1 MNNVNLVGNIGQDP
15 EMKYFESGKNNVK
28 FSLALNSYNA
38 KTKKEI
44 TDWVSCE
51 AWGKTAELI
60 GEYCK
65 KGHKLAIEGS
75 LKTQKWEDDK
85 GNKRSRTFVLVSR
98 VEFLTSKKQSEQTES
113 LPAEVE
119 QEPQEPEQQQFVNSD
134 DYFIT
139 EDQIPF

>member
-65 KGHKLAIEGS
+65 KGHKLAVEGC
-75 LKTQKWEDDK
+75 LKTSKWQDEQ
-85 GNKRSRTFVLVSR
+85 GNKHSRTFVLINR
-98 VEFLTSKKQSEQTES
+98 VEFLTPKDKSESRQQAQDE
-113 LPAEVE
+113 A
-119 QEPQEPEQQQFVNSD
+119 EPEQQQFINPDEYWNYEEEIS
-134 DYFIT
+134 F
-139 EDQIPF
+139 

>member
-98 VEFLTSKKQSEQTES
+98 VEFLTSKKQSEQTEG

-119 QEPQEPEQQQFVNSD
+119 QEPQEPEKQQFVNPD

>member
-1 MNNVNLVGNIGQDP
+1 MNNVNLVGNIGKDP

-60 GEYCK
+60 GEFCK
-65 KGHKLAIEGS
+65 KGHKLAVEGC
-75 LKTQKWEDDK
+75 LKTSKWQDEQ
-85 GNKRSRTFVLVSR
+85 GNKHSRTFVLVNR
-98 VEFLTSKKQSEQTES
+98 VEFLKSKKQSEQTEG
-113 LPAEVE
+113 LPAETE
-119 QEPQEPEQQQFVNSD
+119 QQEPEQQHFVNPD
-134 DYFIT
+134 DYWNY
-139 EDQIPF
+139 EEEIPF

>member
-65 KGHKLAIEGS
+65 KGHKLAVEGC
-75 LKTQKWEDDK
+75 LKTSKWQDEQ
-85 GNKRSRTFVLVSR
+85 GNKHSRTFVLINR
-98 VEFLTSKKQSEQTES
+98 VEFLTPKDKSESRQQTQDD
-113 LPAEVE
+113 A
-119 QEPQEPEQQQFVNSD
+119 EPEQQQFINPD
-134 DYFIT
+134 DYCSSD
-139 EDQIPF
+139 EYPF

>member
-98 VEFLTSKKQSEQTES
+98 VEFLTSKKQAEQTEG

-119 QEPQEPEQQQFVNSD
+119 TEPQEPEQQQFVNPD
-134 DYFIT
+134 DYCSY
-139 EDQIPF
+139 EEYPF

>member
-1 MNNVNLVGNIGQDP
+1 MNHISLVGNLGQDP
-15 EMKYFESGKNNVK
+15 EMKYFESGSNVAK
-28 FSLALNSYNA
+28 FSLALRGYN
-38 KTKKEI
+38 KKEEKET

-75 LKTQKWEDDK
+75 LKTQKWEDEE

-98 VEFLTSKKQSEQTES
+98 VEFLTSKKQTEQTKG
-113 LPAEVE
+113 LPAETE
-119 QEPQEPEQQQFVNSD
+119 QQESEQQQFVNPD
-134 DYFIT
+134 DYFIG